1 MTLSW
6 PPKRTGWFV
15 PGITAAAPS
24 CSPTKAPS
32 KVTGFVPK
40 AFESRRRAWRL
51 QMSGRTISRN
61 DWSRAPVAAAGKW
74 KLWSGCAD
82 GLPIG

>member
-1 MTLSW
+1 MLESARSGVHSGIVGPDTVTLSW

-24 CSPTKAPS
+24 RSPTKAPS
-32 KVTGFVPK
+32 NVTGFVPK
-40 AFESRRRAWRL
+40 AFESRRRTCRL

-61 DWSRAPVAAAGKW
+61 D
-74 KLWSGCAD
+74 
-82 GLPIG
+82 